1 MLDCGLNMHS
11 ILHFMPLPMVP
22 SNKFNSLPTWLPRN
36 DNQQDWQIEGVS
48 EIQFKYLSQFKNLYY
63 PVFSVNL

>member
-1 MLDCGLNMHS
+1 MLDCGLNMQS

-22 SNKFNSLPTWLPRN
+22 SNKFNSLSTWLPRN

-48 EIQFKYLSQFKNLYY
+48 EMEFKHLILSR
-63 PVFSVNL
+63 VII